1 MRGKT
6 GALLGLFACV
16 FIGMGILFGACMPP
30 ETRYSWPCVFH
41 AAFILVGL
49 GIAAMV
55 LYGAIRNVSFYT
67 AVNQLSIE
75 WGRSDRFEPIG
86 CLPMASLA
94 KVMYVDGI
102 DAGFDIILVEKSG
115 KGHKLGGEYLFSD
128 GEAKRLMNFVRQN
141 YPNVEVIR
149 K

>member
-16 FIGMGILFGACMPP
+16 FVGMGVLFGAWMPH
-30 ETRYSWPCVFH
+30 ETRYSWPGVFH

-49 GIAAMV
+49 GIGGMV

-67 AVNQLSIE
+67 VVDQSSIE
-75 WGRSDRFEPIG
+75 WGRSDRSQPIG
-86 CLPMASLA
+86 RLAIANLA
-94 KVMYVDGI
+94 KLVYTEGI
-102 DAGFDIILVEKSG
+102 DAGLYMILIEKSG
-115 KGHKLGGEYLFSD
+115 VGHKLGGEYLFSD
-128 GEAKRLMNFVRQN
+128 GEAKRLMVFLRQN
-141 YPNVEVIR
+141 YPDIEVIQ